1 MNFLNEISS
10 RYPEAVSLAA
20 GRPAEQFFE
29 IDSLQRYLNRFCQH
43 LQDDLGYSEEQVRRT
58 LFQYGRTKGVVH
70 GLIAANLARD
80 EGITVDPESIVVTV
94 GCQEAMFLI
103 LRALRTSPSDVLLA
117 VTPTYVGLTGAAR
130 LVELPV
136 LPVAAGP
143 GGVDLDDLRDQLDR
157 ARAAGLR
164 PRACYVMPDFANPSG
179 VSMDL
184 ADRKRLLAIA
194 AEEGILLLEDN
205 PYGLFPHAD
214 SQRQP
219 TLKALD
225 EQRTVV
231 YLGSF
236 AKTAMPGV
244 RVGYLVADQ
253 SVVDSTGGRSLL
265 ADQLSKLK
273 SMLTV
278 NTSPIA
284 QAIVGGKLLDNDCS
298 LLRANER
305 ERAVYTANM
314 RQMVAGLAARFPD
327 PDLGVRWNVP
337 IGGFFV
343 VVTRSVRRRRRPAG
357 TLGGRL
363 RRAVDVDA
371 PLLRTRGAGARA
383 AAQLQ
388 HRDARG
394 DRARTG
400 PGGQLD
406 QGPARRRP
414 APLAPAV
421 SSRRPARR
429 RAGPGA
435 GSADRVA
442 VAVGVPQARVVGYR
456 AVLQAGVESVRTP
469 LQARVEGVRAL
480 VHVRVQ
486 RGGALLESLRLGPL
500 PLGLGQ
506 PLLGIALAVGGP
518 QLGFGALTAGP
529 GSLLLG
535 RGLRRFGPRGALVGL
550 FEVLLGLDSLALGG
564 LAAHPGQQ
572 HSSEHGQYHQD
583 DDDDDESFHGF
594 VPSVGPDAN
603 VHRRQTPPWG
613 GREGEANQASRS
625 SGCSSPCRSR
635 NSHDPE

>member
-1 MNFLNEISS
+1 MSTTADRVQPGELHTAQLFGALEDPALNSMNFLNEISS
-10 RYPEAVSLAA
+10 RYPDAVSLAA

-29 IDSLQRYLNRFCQH
+29 IDSLQRYLDRFCQH

-58 LFQYGRTKGVVH
+58 LFQYGRTKGIVH

-136 LPVAAGP
+136 LPVAAGA

-179 VSMDL
+179 VSMDIE
-184 ADRKRLLAIA
+184 DRKRLLAIA
-194 AEEGILLLEDN
+194 ADEGILLLEDN

-253 SVVDSTGGRSLL
+253 SVVDPTGGRSLL

-343 VVTRSVRRRRRPAG
+343 VVTVPFVVDDALLERSAADYGVLWTSMHHFYEPGVPVHA
-357 TLGGRL
+357 LRL
-363 RRAVDVDA
+363 SCSTVT
-371 PLLRTRGAGARA
+371 PEEIERG
-383 AAQLQ
+383 L
-388 HRDARG
+388 
-394 DRARTG
+394 
-400 PGGQLD
+400 
-406 QGPARRRP
+406 
-414 APLAPAV
+414 
-421 SSRRPARR
+421 
-429 RAGPGA
+429 
-435 GSADRVA
+435 DRVA
-442 VAVGVPQARVVGYR
+442 
-456 AVLQAGVESVRTP
+456 
-469 LQARVEGVRAL
+469 
-480 VHVRVQ
+480 
-486 RGGALLESLRLGPL
+486 SLIKD
-500 PLGLGQ
+500 Q
-506 PLLGIALAVGGP
+506 LAD
-518 QLGFGALTAGP
+518 
-529 GSLLLG
+529 G
-535 RGLRRFGPRGALVGL
+535 R
-550 FEVLLGLDSLALGG
+550 
-564 LAAHPGQQ
+564 
-572 HSSEHGQYHQD
+572 HG
-583 DDDDDESFHGF
+583 
-594 VPSVGPDAN
+594 
-603 VHRRQTPPWG
+603 
-613 GREGEANQASRS
+613 
-625 SGCSSPCRSR
+625 
-635 NSHDPE
+635 